1 MHAHL
6 SFSLV
11 TYRFSLFTFHLTMVR
26 KKFTIIAYDVT
37 EDSRRNKVAALL
49 EAHGTRR
56 NKSVFECM
64 VSESQLKKIR
74 AELAQL
80 IDTATDTVLV
90 YRICLDCYVKSEVIG
105 KATNLP
111 PTDKVIMI

>member
-1 MHAHL
+1 
-6 SFSLV
+6 
-11 TYRFSLFTFHLTMVR
+11 MVR
-26 KKFTIIAYDVT
+26 KKFTIIAYDIT

-74 AELAQL
+74 TELAQF
-80 IDTATDTVLV
+80 IDATTDTVLV
-90 YRICLDCYVKSEVIG
+90 YRICLDCYIKSELIG
-105 KATNLP
+105 KPTNLP